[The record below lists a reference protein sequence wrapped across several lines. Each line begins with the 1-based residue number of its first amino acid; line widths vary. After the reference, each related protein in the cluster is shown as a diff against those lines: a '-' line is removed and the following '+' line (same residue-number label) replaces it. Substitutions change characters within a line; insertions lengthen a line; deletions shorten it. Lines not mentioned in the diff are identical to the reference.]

1 MRPVITIFILLL
13 AISANT
19 QNGKTADITK
29 SKEEIRQLFISL
41 NNARLAHDRVALEKI
56 YADEFVVIHA
66 PGYIDDKTTT
76 INETLETDS
85 IRALPIPNLDNLM
98 VFGDVA
104 ILRQA
109 PTAAA
114 NTVFANRI
122 INTYI
127 YIKKNGNWQ
136 ITQGQGTA
144 LLPERK
150 YITLESSVLDT
161 YTGKYEGRP
170 GQYIIMTR
178 SNDMLLL
185 NLVNRGIPKRRLLPV
200 ADAHFY
206 DNIGSEYTF
215 SKDDK
220 GKITAFLGKFAN
232 GQQAE
237 WRKIE

>member
-1 MRPVITIFILLL
+1 MRSVNTIFILLL
-13 AISANT
+13 AISANS
-19 QNGKTADITK
+19 QNGKTSDITK
-29 SKEEIRQLFISL
+29 VKEEIRQLFVSL
-41 NNARLAHDRVALEKI
+41 NNARLAHDKATLEKI

-66 PGYIDDKTTT
+66 PGYIDDKATT

-85 IRALPIPNLDNLM
+85 IRALPIPNLDNL
-98 VFGDVA
+98 VVYGDVA

-109 PTAAA
+109 PSIAAS
-114 NTVFANRI
+114 TVFANRI

-127 YIKKNGNWQ
+127 YTKKNGSWQ
-136 ITQGQGTA
+136 ITMGQGTA

-150 YITLESSVLDT
+150 YIKLEPAVLDS
-161 YTGKYEGRP
+161 YTGKYEGRL

-178 SNDMLLL
+178 SDDILLL
-185 NLVNRGIPKRRLLPV
+185 NLVNRGIPKRRLSPV

-215 SKDDK
+215 TKDDK
-220 GKITAFLGKFAN
+220 GKITGFLGKFAN